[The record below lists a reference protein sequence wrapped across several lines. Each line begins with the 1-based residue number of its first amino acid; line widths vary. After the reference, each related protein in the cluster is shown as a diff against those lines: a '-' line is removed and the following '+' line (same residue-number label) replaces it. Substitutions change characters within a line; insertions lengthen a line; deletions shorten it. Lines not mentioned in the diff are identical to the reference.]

1 MTTRTSATVQQLLA
15 TQQYD
20 VGHGDFGLM
29 KVPESALVAHEIVHF
44 ECMCAMP
51 TDDPMAA
58 RDVITVNDL
67 DGKPMAALHTE
78 HDTYAYTE
86 AAFRDAGCD
95 FNVRFQAQFFIPLF
109 TFVEAGQGYSIIDP
123 LSAESYRLYCKDNPR
138 IVFKPFR
145 PAIPLVASI
154 MTPAHR
160 SLSRLADAFARALR
174 DEVRRVRENAE
185 AVQVA
190 ASSPGNGQLEHTS

>member
-1 MTTRTSATVQQLLA
+1 
-15 TQQYD
+15 
-20 VGHGDFGLM
+20 M
-29 KVPESALVAHEIVHF
+29 KVPESALVAHEIIHC

-51 TDDPMAA
+51 ADDPMAA

-67 DGKPMAALHTE
+67 DGKPIAALHTE
-78 HDTYAYTE
+78 HETYTYT
-86 AAFRDAGCD
+86 ASAFRDAGCA

-123 LSAESYRLYCKDNPR
+123 LSAESYKSFRTDDAR

-145 PAIPLVASI
+145 PAIPLVVSI

-160 SLSRLADAFARALR
+160 SLSRLASAFARALR
-174 DEVRRVRENAE
+174 DEVRRINEDSARTH
-185 AVQVA
+185 A
-190 ASSPGNGQLEHTS
+190 ASMQRGAGTPVPSH